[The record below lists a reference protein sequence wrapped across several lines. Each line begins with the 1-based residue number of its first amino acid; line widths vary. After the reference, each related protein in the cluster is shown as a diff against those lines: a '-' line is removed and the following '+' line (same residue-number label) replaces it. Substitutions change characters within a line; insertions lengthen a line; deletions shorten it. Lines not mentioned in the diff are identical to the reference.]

1 VKRHLF
7 SSGNLSEA
15 LIAQEMKL
23 MDRINRY
30 SDDDFPNMDISDEA
44 TRLVEEF
51 SYKPPTILKDDAS
64 IDPPPHTAP
73 ANADAEWTIHVPIMG
88 DANLLW
94 YRANTFTYNP
104 PYVEMNGNDL
114 ALTVIKSRHEDEGA
128 FSKRITSQLDELAK
142 EIGWT
147 EAQVKAF
154 NDSLPQKVKNILD
167 GRRTCVLKNLEIG
180 AKLPIKLRR
189 RSDAPQTYITPVVK
203 RKITPTLPSSTGAK
217 QLEPTLEMSEYE
229 HILHIIS
236 RMAEVMERSPKAFVK
251 IGEEDLRTHFLV
263 QLNGQYEG
271 QATGETFNLE
281 GDTDILVRDRER
293 VIFIAECKYW
303 GGGEK
308 HKATIDQL
316 LGYLTWRDSKAA
328 IIIFNRN
335 KGFTNM
341 VSQMIEA
348 TKEHPSFV
356 RTVEGYKTESGF
368 RCIIRNKNDQDREI
382 ILTAMA
388 FDIPTAT
395 PEKSA

>member
-1 VKRHLF
+1 M
-7 SSGNLSEA
+7 
-15 LIAQEMKL
+15 AQGI
-23 MDRINRY
+23 RIREKIDKY
-30 SDDDFPNMDISDEA
+30 SDDDILNMDIDSEVV
-44 TRLVEEF
+44 RLVEEF
-51 SYKPPTILKDDAS
+51 SSEPPTMSIDDAS
-64 IDPPPHTAP
+64 IDPPSHTAS
-73 ANADAEWTIHVPIMG
+73 AYGDAEWIIHVPIKG
-88 DANLLW
+88 DINLLW
-94 YRANTFTYNP
+94 YRANTFCSGS
-104 PYVEMNGNDL
+104 PYVEMTGNEI
-114 ALTVIKSRHEDEGA
+114 AFTVTKSLYEDEGA
-128 FSKRITSQLDELAK
+128 LSRRITDELGQLAK

-147 EAQVKAF
+147 EAQVREF
-154 NDSLPQKVKNILD
+154 NNSLPKNVRGILET
-167 GRRTCVLKNLEIG
+167 RKAHVLKNLEIG
-180 AKLPIKLRR
+180 AKLPIKLHR
-189 RSDAPQTYITPVVK
+189 RSNAPQTYTTPVVK
-203 RKITPTLPSSTGAK
+203 RKITPTLPSSTGTK

-251 IGEEDLRTHFLV
+251 IGEEDLRMHFLV

-293 VIFIAECKYW
+293 IIFIAECKYW
-303 GGGEK
+303 GGKEK

-348 TKEHPSFV
+348 TKEHQSFV
-356 RTVEGYKTESGF
+356 RTVEGYKSENGF

-382 ILTAMA
+382 ILTVMA